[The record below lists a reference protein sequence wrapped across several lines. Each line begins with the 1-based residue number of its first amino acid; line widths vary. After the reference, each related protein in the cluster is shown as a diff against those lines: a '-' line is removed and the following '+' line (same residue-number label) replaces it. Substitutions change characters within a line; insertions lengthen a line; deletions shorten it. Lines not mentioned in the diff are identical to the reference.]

1 MKTNKAG
8 IQGLLLVVFS
18 LLLTVAGGLLWV
30 WVSPWIA
37 AAMNTSVSSWSGS
50 INYLK
55 GLQMISSVTMFLAPP
70 LLLAWFLGQSI
81 TSSLQIHRV
90 KSIALWLLVILSMLV
105 AQPFINWLGDWN
117 SRLSLPT
124 WLSGVEHWM
133 KMMEQQNETLVN
145 RFLAVHSMR
154 GLFFNILLIAIIPAF
169 AEEFFFRGAVQ
180 RLFTNKMN
188 THLAVWVTAFIFS
201 AVHIEFYGFVPR
213 MLLGAYLGY
222 LLVWSGSIWMPV
234 LAHFINNFI
243 GVVVGYLM
251 ANYSGYD
258 HLDSLGV
265 NHSAWLS
272 LVGALLF
279 LPMIWFIY
287 KKREKIIL

>member
-1 MKTNKAG
+1 MKTNKVG
-8 IQGLLLVVFS
+8 IQSLLLIAFS

-30 WVSPWIA
+30 WTAPWIA
-37 AAMNTSVSSWSGS
+37 SAMHVSIVSWTGS

-55 GLQMISSVTMFLAPP
+55 GLQLISSVTMFLAPP

-90 KSIALWLLVILSMLV
+90 KSIALYLLVIVSMLV

-133 KMMEQQNETLVN
+133 RMMEQQNDALVN
-145 RFLAVHSMR
+145 RFLAVHSLR

-169 AEEFFFRGAVQ
+169 AEEFFFRGTVQ
-180 RLFTNKMN
+180 RLFAKKMN
-188 THLAVWVTAFIFS
+188 IHLAVWLTAFIFS
-201 AVHIEFYGFVPR
+201 AVHVEFYGFVPR
-213 MLLGAYLGY
+213 LLLGAYLGY
-222 LLVWSGSIWMPV
+222 LLVWSGSIWLPV
-234 LAHFINNFI
+234 VAHFVNNVI
-243 GVVVGYLM
+243 GVIVGYVM

-258 HLDSLGV
+258 HLDSFGV
-265 NHSAWLS
+265 TQFAWVS
-272 LVGALLF
+272 VVGVLLF
-279 LPMIWFIY
+279 VPLAWYIH
-287 KKREKIIL
+287 KQSEKVMS